1 MDRQPDSL
9 PTLTET
15 NGKSPYPP
23 LQNAASANTEEE
35 KWDLGWLVAVT
46 RRRALL
52 MAQVVVGTTLLAGG
66 LLLFLTRLTP
76 SQYEGKFQLLVEP
89 ITAEEQL
96 ARSSTRAQGADFDVQ
111 RINIEQSSLDYE
123 SQIRILQSPK
133 LLDSLVSQVRQRYPN
148 MTYETLIK
156 NLKISRIT
164 TLSLDKKE
172 QGTKLIDVRYQD
184 TDPEKVKFIL
194 DKLSQA
200 YLNYSLKERQS
211 TIRRGIQFIDT
222 QLPPLRQRVDS
233 LQQQIQALRQSYNIS
248 DPEQQGRQL
257 LETTGRLDQV
267 AAENQT
273 RLAEAEAKRN
283 ALIQQLQNANP
294 QTVLG
299 TQATSSDNTSYYQAL
314 LNQYQQVQA
323 QIALESSRLQ
333 PEHPAMKE
341 LMEKRK
347 NLQNLLK
354 QEASRVIGTATD
366 SVSIEQARSQA
377 INQVQAQ
384 MNQRIRQ
391 LSTITRQYTDLQRE
405 LLLATDSLNKF
416 ASRREALQIDA
427 AQQEIPWELTIPPRL
442 ELNPAGQPLKV
453 NSISKVRFLALIL
466 VLAVLLGVGVGFL
479 VDISQDLLYSTDEV
493 KRATKLPL
501 LGVIPHNKS
510 QFPAVSNP
518 VKEAFRSLSK
528 NLRLLSKTHAPLR
541 SLTITSAEEGDGKST
556 IALHL
561 AMTAAA
567 MGQRVLL
574 VDADLRHPKIHELL
588 GLSKQPGFSNL
599 LQSEQDIKSLLQS
612 PPDCANLMVLTAG
625 NSSLDLAELFTTSR
639 VESLFQ
645 KLHTMFDL
653 VIFDTPSLLRLA
665 DSGLVAA
672 QCDSLALVVRSG
684 KTSRSSILA
693 TLEELNFSSTTVL
706 GVIVNDAPETASLI
720 QSHYHVAYKSRSRS
734 DVN

>member
-9 PTLTET
+9 PKLTET

-23 LQNAASANTEEE
+23 LQNPGSTDAEEE

-52 MAQVVVGTTLLAGG
+52 MAQVILGSTLLAGG
-66 LLLFLTRLTP
+66 LFLFLTRFTRP
-76 SQYEGKFQLLVEP
+76 QYEGEFQLLVEP

-96 ARSSTRAQGADFDVQ
+96 ARSSTRAQGADVDVQ

-123 SQIRILQSPK
+123 SQIRILQSPR
-133 LLDSLVSQVRQRYPN
+133 LLEPVVSQVRQKYPDIN
-148 MTYETLIK
+148 YETLIK
-156 NLKISRIT
+156 SLKITRIT
-164 TLSLDKKE
+164 SLSLDKKE
-172 QGTKLIDVRYQD
+172 QGTKLIEVRYQD

-211 TIRRGIQFIDT
+211 TIRRGIQFINT

-233 LQQQIQALRQSYNIS
+233 LQQQIQALRQRYNIS

-257 LETTGRLDQV
+257 IDTTGRLDQV
-267 AAENQT
+267 AADNQT
-273 RLAEAEAKRN
+273 RLAEAEAKRR

-299 TQATSSDNTSYYQAL
+299 NQATSSDNTSYYQTL

-333 PEHPAMKE
+333 PEHPVMKD

-354 QEASRVIGTATD
+354 EEASRVIETATD
-366 SVSIEQARSQA
+366 SVTIAQARNQA
-377 INQVQAQ
+377 VNQAQ
-384 MNQRIRQ
+384 AEVNQRIRQ
-391 LSTITRQYTDLQRE
+391 LSTIIRQYTDLQRE

-442 ELNPAGQPLKV
+442 KADGSGQPMKV
-453 NSISKVRFLALIL
+453 NSISKVRFLALIF
-466 VLAVLLGVGVGFL
+466 VLALLLGVGVGFL
-479 VDISQDLLYSTDEV
+479 VDITQDLLYSTDDV
-493 KRATKLPL
+493 KRATRLPL
-501 LGVIPHNKS
+501 LGVIPRNKS

-518 VKEAFRSLSK
+518 VKEAFRSLAK
-528 NLRLLSKTHAPLR
+528 NLRLLSKNHAPLR
-541 SLTITSAEEGDGKST
+541 SLIITSAEEGDGKSK
-556 IALHL
+556 IALNL
-561 AMTAAA
+561 ATTAAA

-574 VDADLRHPKIHELL
+574 VDADLRHPKIHQLL

-625 NSSLDLAELFTTSR
+625 NSSLDLVELFTANK
-639 VESLFQ
+639 VEPLFQ

-653 VIFDTPSLLRLA
+653 VIFDTPPLLRLA
-665 DSGLVAA
+665 DTGLVAA
-672 QCDSLALVVRSG
+672 QCDSLALVVRLG
-684 KTSRSSILA
+684 KTSRPSILA
-693 TLEELNFSSTTVL
+693 TLEELKFSSTAVL
-706 GVIVNDAPETASLI
+706 GVIVNDAPEKASSI
-720 QSHYHVAYKSRSRS
+720 QSHYNLARKS
-734 DVN
+734 

>member
-9 PTLTET
+9 PKLTET

-23 LQNAASANTEEE
+23 LQNPSSTDAEEE

-46 RRRALL
+46 RRRGLL
-52 MAQVVVGTTLLAGG
+52 MAGVVVGTTLLAGG
-66 LLLFLTRLTP
+66 LFLFLTRFTRP
-76 SQYEGKFQLLVEP
+76 QYEGEFQLLVEP

-96 ARSSTRAQGADFDVQ
+96 ARSSTRAQGADVDLQ

-123 SQIRILQSPK
+123 SQIRILKSPK
-133 LLDSLVSQVRQRYPN
+133 LLEPVVSKVRQKYPDI
-148 MTYETLIK
+148 TYENLIK
-156 NLKISRIT
+156 SLKIARIT
-164 TLSLDKKE
+164 SLSSDKKE
-172 QGTKLIDVRYQD
+172 LGTKLIEVRYQD

-211 TIRRGIQFIDT
+211 TIRRGIQFIDS

-233 LQQQIQALRQSYNIS
+233 LQQQIQTLRQRYNIS
-248 DPEQQGRQL
+248 DPEQQGKQL
-257 LETTGRLDQV
+257 IETTGRLDQV
-267 AAENQT
+267 AADNQS
-273 RLAEAEAKRN
+273 RLAEAEAKRD
-283 ALIQQLQNANP
+283 ALAQQLQNANP

-299 TQATSSDNTSYYQAL
+299 TQATSSDNTSYYQTL

-366 SVSIEQARSQA
+366 SVSIAQARSQA
-377 INQVQAQ
+377 VNQAQ
-384 MNQRIRQ
+384 AEINQRIRQ

-442 ELNPAGQPLKV
+442 EADGSGQPMKV
-453 NSISKVRFLALIL
+453 NSVSKVRFLALIF

-479 VDISQDLLYSTDEV
+479 VEITQDLLYSTDDV
-493 KRATKLPL
+493 KRSTKLPL
-501 LGVIPHNKS
+501 LGVIPHNKF
-510 QFPAVSNP
+510 QFPEVSIS
-518 VKEAFRSLSK
+518 VKEAFRSIAK
-528 NLRLLSKTHAPLR
+528 NLRLLSKNHAPLR

-556 IALHL
+556 IALKL
-561 AMTAAA
+561 AITAAA
-567 MGQRVLL
+567 MGQKVLL

-588 GLSKQPGFSNL
+588 DLPKQPGFSNL
-599 LQSEQDIKSLLQS
+599 LQSDQDIKNLLQL
-612 PPDCANLMVLTAG
+612 PPNYTNLMVLTAG
-625 NSSLDLAELFTTSR
+625 NSSLDLAELFTTNR

-645 KLHTMFDL
+645 KLHAMFDL
-653 VIFDTPSLLRLA
+653 VIFDTPPLLRLA

-672 QCDSLALVVRSG
+672 QCDSLALVVRLG
-684 KTSRSSILA
+684 KTSRPSILA
-693 TLEELNFSSTTVL
+693 TLEELKFSSTAVL
-706 GVIVNDAPETASLI
+706 GMIVNDAPETASSI
-720 QSHYHVAYKSRSRS
+720 QSYYHLTRKS
-734 DVN
+734 